1 MKHGPDIALVASLVG
16 EPARANMLVAL
27 LSGCALTASELAQE
41 AGITAQT
48 ASAHL
53 AKLESGGLVVQQ
65 KQGRHRYFQ
74 LSGEDVGALLESLMG
89 IAARA
94 GHLRVRPGP
103 KEPELRRSRVCYDH
117 LAGELGVQLFD
128 SLSERGLIAIDGE
141 AVSLTASGEA
151 FAHDFGIELAP
162 RKGSRR
168 PLCRACLDWSERRSH
183 LAGLLGAGFLARF
196 YALKWARRMPD
207 SRIVRFTPEGER
219 QFNRHFA
226 PV

>member
-1 MKHGPDIALVASLVG
+1 
-16 EPARANMLVAL
+16 MLVSL
-27 LSGCALTASELAQE
+27 MSGCALTASELAQE

-89 IAARA
+89 VAARA
-94 GHLRVRPGP
+94 GHLRVQPGP
-103 KEPELRRSRVCYDH
+103 KEPALRHARVCYDH

-128 SLSERGLIAIDGE
+128 SLKQQG
-141 AVSLTASGEA
+141 VLTADEETVVLTKSGS
-151 FAHDFGIELAP
+151 DFLRSFGVDLKTP
-162 RKGSRR
+162 KGSRR

-183 LAGLLGAGFLARF
+183 LAGALGAGLLDRF
-196 YALKWARRMPD
+196 YALKWAERLPD
-207 SRIVRFTPEGER
+207 SRIVRFTPRGER
-219 QFNRHFA
+219 EFNKRFA
-226 PV
+226 FSA